1 MKIECDLGRRLQES
15 CLCWVSVDMTTGLIE
30 GKSNVRFDPIHL
42 LQLYS
47 YRVLARNIVIDVTG
61 TVRGEICEAI
71 LVVGDLVF
79 PKGARQRQIAGTISN
94 IRYPSYKP
102 TEFWT
107 KRRVSSGSSCGR
119 FAGVRSI
126 FVNISSKYEGHS
138 AGYQARR
145 RGRGS
150 NLCTV
155 NYPECTSG
163 DRACVAG
170 HYM

>member
-1 MKIECDLGRRLQES
+1 MI
-15 CLCWVSVDMTTGLIE
+15 TGLIE

-42 LQLYS
+42 FQLYS

-61 TVRGEICEAI
+61 TMRGEICETI
-71 LVVGDLVF
+71 LVVGNFVF
-79 PKGARQRQIAGTISN
+79 PKGARRQRQIAGTISDV
-94 IRYPSYKP
+94 RYPSYKP

-138 AGYQARR
+138 VGYQARR
-145 RGRGS
+145 RGRGDPIYAR
-150 NLCTV
+150 LT
-155 NYPECTSG
+155 TQT
-163 DRACVAG
+163 ALAG
-170 HYM
+170 TELVYLVTM